1 MPSMVD
7 KRPIGFVPLGIFFL
21 FGATMATFAAVTL
34 AVPGTVLDQ
43 AWKLNPTRHAGLAL
57 FGKIMAV
64 PFLFLAL
71 ALLVA
76 GIGWWRRRFWGWALG
91 VAVISVNLA
100 GDIFNLV
107 FRHDLLKGTVG
118 VAVAGLLLIYMT
130 RSRVRNY
137 FRKSTETTPEISPIP

>member
-71 ALLVA
+71 
-76 GIGWWRRRFWGWALG
+76 
-91 VAVISVNLA
+91 
-100 GDIFNLV
+100 
-107 FRHDLLKGTVG
+107 
-118 VAVAGLLLIYMT
+118 VAGLLLIYMT